1 MVAVVVMV
9 VVMVAKVDKGERVV
23 QWKGPLIGVR
33 WHVGGRRA
41 ARAAEG
47 GGRGA
52 QDPAEG
58 RELLQERRVKEGGRS
73 RGSEWGGWG
82 GGATATGAG
91 WSDGRADERTGGR
104 TGGRLVGRMTGAVG
118 QAGTGSRQGC
128 GLGAANSS
136 SGSVAGGGRADDQG
150 REWRERRAGAS
161 GAIAGSMARVR

>member
-1 MVAVVVMV
+1 MELSRLSQCMDLKSNHFNKLFGTISNWILSILVYSTHICGWVENVAN
-9 VVMVAKVDKGERVV
+9 
-23 QWKGPLIGVR
+23 
-33 WHVGGRRA
+33 GRTD
-41 ARAAEG
+41 
-47 GGRGA
+47 GR
-52 QDPAEG
+52 
-58 RELLQERRVKEGGRS
+58 
-73 RGSEWGGWG
+73 
-82 GGATATGAG
+82 
-91 WSDGRADERTGGR
+91 SDGRADERTGGR